1 MSQEKVDQKK
11 HDKLH
16 RKSLLRKKKLE
27 NVLGIACFSIISIAI
42 VAWIGF
48 SVYKKVETAAAENVT
63 YEYFD
68 IDTSGI
74 QDYLATLN

>member
-11 HDKLH
+11 YDKLH

-27 NVLGIACFSIISIAI
+27 NALGIACVSIISVAI